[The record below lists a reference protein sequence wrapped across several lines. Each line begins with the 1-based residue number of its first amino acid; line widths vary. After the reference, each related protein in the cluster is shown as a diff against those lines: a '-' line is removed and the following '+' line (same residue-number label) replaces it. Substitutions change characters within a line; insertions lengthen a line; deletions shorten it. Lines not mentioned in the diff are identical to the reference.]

1 MSKDKEKEKEKEER
15 ESEKKRKQEKR
26 LRKKERRQKTK
37 YAGPTQKNPLRSP
50 CCLPHPVNHTA
61 TDKTSVRLWV
71 RTLPHSSG
79 AQRLPHEIKRKDQNQ
94 KRTDKYRKESNSTQQ
109 HATARN
115 SKAKPAQL
123 VSKLQQRPAKERHS
137 QKQRGSNNKNQHRKQ
152 TDTDDLLALAMLAS
166 PPYKP

>member
-109 HATARN
+109 HATARQRQHSWWANCSSGQQKKDTHKSKEVQTIKTNTENRPILMKN
-115 SKAKPAQL
+115 S
-123 VSKLQQRPAKERHS
+123 H
-137 QKQRGSNNKNQHRKQ
+137 
-152 TDTDDLLALAMLAS
+152 
-166 PPYKP
+166 